1 MLKSNVACFT
11 THVQTCLVTKLI
23 RLLQVAWILI
33 SDWIKLRGSH
43 AIHGSYVTCSK
54 TSLPWAGKTRNM
66 YRFCRKKKNY
76 SLLSAT
82 NLCNLQQADLL
93 QDRFECGRYINTS
106 LFDLFCT
113 NVSKQ
118 DAHFC
123 CRFYH
128 PLVSRLVPEN
138 ILTSP
143 WRVFQGFSGVGR
155 GS

>member
-1 MLKSNVACFT
+1 MPYMGV
-11 THVQTCLVTKLI
+11 
-23 RLLQVAWILI
+23 
-33 SDWIKLRGSH
+33 
-43 AIHGSYVTCSK
+43 
-54 TSLPWAGKTRNM
+54 TSLAAKQVCLGLVKHATCTDFLPQI
-66 YRFCRKKKNY
+66 KNY

-82 NLCNLQQADLL
+82 NLCNLQQLDLL

-128 PLVSRLVPEN
+128 PLVSCLVPEN
-138 ILTSP
+138 ILTS
-143 WRVFQGFSGVGR
+143 Q
-155 GS
+155 

>member
-1 MLKSNVACFT
+1 MGNKNMQLVLQHCCTTCWKAMLRVLPPMFKPVW
-11 THVQTCLVTKLI
+11 QQI

-93 QDRFECGRYINTS
+93 QDRFECGWYINTS
-106 LFDLFCT
+106 LFNLFCT
-113 NVSKQ
+113 NLSKQ
-118 DAHFC
+118 DAQLFC
-123 CRFYH
+123 CPFYH
-128 PLVSRLVPEN
+128 PLL
-138 ILTSP
+138 
-143 WRVFQGFSGVGR
+143 
-155 GS
+155 